1 MNEETETTGL
11 RERKKQRTR
20 QALSDAAIALFLER
34 GFDQVSV
41 AEVAAAAEVSKPTLF
56 RYFPA
61 KEDLALHRIADH
73 QGEAARV
80 VRGRA
85 AGQAPLAALRAHF
98 HARLDARD
106 PITGLCDVPAVL
118 AFRDMLYSTPSLQA
132 RLGRYA
138 DEDERAL
145 AEALAETDGTNGV
158 TARLA
163 AAQII
168 AVHHVLARDNWLR
181 LTSGGSLTDD
191 VLRAAH
197 ADAGRAFDLL
207 GAGLS
212 AQGL

>member
-85 AGQAPLAALRAHF
+85 PGQSPLAALRAHF

-118 AFRDMLYSTPSLQA
+118 AFRDMLYSTPSLQS
-132 RLGRYA
+132 RLVRYA

-145 AEALAETDGTNGV
+145 AAALSETGGADEV

-168 AVHHVLARDNWLR
+168 AVHHVLAYENWRR
-181 LTSGGSLTDD
+181 LAAGRITDD

-197 ADAGRAFDLL
+197 ADAGRAYDLL
-207 GAGLS
+207 GAGCT

>member
-1 MNEETETTGL
+1 MNEEPGL

-20 QALSDAAIALFLER
+20 QTLSEAAIALFLER

-80 VRGRA
+80 VRCRE
-85 AGQAPLAALRAHF
+85 AGQSPLAALRAHF

-106 PITGLCDVPAVL
+106 PVTGLCDAPAVL
-118 AFRDMLYSTPSLQA
+118 AFRDMLYATPSLQA
-132 RLGRYA
+132 RLARYTA
-138 DEDERAL
+138 EDERAL
-145 AEALAETDGTNGV
+145 AEALLETDRTDEV
-158 TARLA
+158 TTRLA

-181 LTSGGSLTDD
+181 LAAGGITDG

-197 ADAGRAFDLL
+197 ADAERAYDLL
-207 GAGLS
+207 GAGLTS
-212 AQGL
+212 QYL

>member
-1 MNEETETTGL
+1 MNEETGL

-20 QALSDAAIALFLER
+20 QTLSETAIALFLER

-61 KEDLALHRIADH
+61 KEDLALDRIADH

-80 VRGRA
+80 VRDRA
-85 AGQAPLAALRAHF
+85 PGAAPLAALRAHF

-106 PITGLCDVPAVL
+106 PITGLCDAPEVL

-132 RLGRYA
+132 RLMRYA
-138 DEDERAL
+138 ADDERAL
-145 AEALAETDGTNGV
+145 AEALAEAGAEEV

-163 AAQII
+163 AAQVI
-168 AVHHVLARDNWLR
+168 AVHHVLARDNWRR
-181 LTSGGSLTDD
+181 LASGRSTDA
-191 VLRAAH
+191 VVGAAH
-197 ADAGRAFDLL
+197 ADAERAYDLL
-207 GAGLS
+207 GAGL
-212 AQGL
+212 AGQGL

>member
-1 MNEETETTGL
+1 MNEETGL

-20 QALSDAAIALFLER
+20 QTLSETAIALFLER

-80 VRGRA
+80 VRDRGS
-85 AGQAPLAALRAHF
+85 GTAPLAALRAHF
-98 HARLDARD
+98 HARLDAHD
-106 PITGLCDVPAVL
+106 PVTGLCDVPAVL

-132 RLGRYA
+132 RLTRYA
-138 DEDERAL
+138 AEDERAL
-145 AEALAETDGTNGV
+145 AEALAEAGADEV
-158 TARLA
+158 TAGLA

-168 AVHHVLARDNWLR
+168 AVHHVLARDNWRR
-181 LTSGGSLTDD
+181 LASGRSAVA
-191 VLRAAH
+191 VLGAAH
-197 ADAGRAFDLL
+197 ADAERAYDLL
-207 GAGLS
+207 GAGL
-212 AQGL
+212 APQGL